1 MANNFQKLSKSIIKN
16 SISNDW
22 NIAKLEWNWLDQ
34 TYDESGDH
42 DCLCGKRHIKNLCFI
57 KNTNTKKQLI
67 VGIECVK
74 KFDTFDIDLNVLDA
88 AYLLRKNIQSS
99 CGKSVVEYMN
109 ENNMLSE
116 WEYLFYINTV
126 NKRKLSKK
134 QLAKRVKVNN
144 RFLNYI
150 KIESLDQRK
159 RLRKAYDLLYSK
171 KIHSRKFNDIIKYYK

>member
-1 MANNFQKLSKSIIKN
+1 M
-16 SISNDW
+16 
-22 NIAKLEWNWLDQ
+22 
-34 TYDESGDH
+34 
-42 DCLCGKRHIKNLCFI
+42 
-57 KNTNTKKQLI
+57 
-67 VGIECVK
+67 
-74 KFDTFDIDLNVLDA
+74 LDA
-88 AYLLRKNIQSS
+88 AYLLRKNRQSS
-99 CGKSVVEYMN
+99 CGNSVVEYMN

-134 QLAKRVKVNN
+134 QLAKRVKINN

-171 KIHSRKFNDIIKYYK
+171 KIHSRKFNDIIKYYKEFGILKDNQVDYLNHIIYGE